1 MQLVY
6 ANQLR
11 IIRKASVLKEKQPS
25 GKSLS
30 KAAQHYIEDH
40 ITEKFSLQEMADA
53 LFVNGS
59 YLLRA
64 FKRYT
69 GMTPL
74 CYHHLV
80 RCSRAKELLLHT
92 DQSITEIGE
101 AVGFVSSSHFSHVFR
116 KTLGCTPSEYRKQH
130 RREIGSD

>member
-1 MQLVY
+1 M
-6 ANQLR
+6 
-11 IIRKASVLKEKQPS
+11 KEKQSS
-25 GKSLS
+25 GKKLS
-30 KAAQHYIEDH
+30 IAAQHYIEDH
-40 ITEKFSLQEMADA
+40 ITEKFSLQKMADA

-74 CYHHLV
+74 SYHHLV
-80 RCSRAKELLLHT
+80 RCSKAEELLIHT

-101 AVGFVSSSHFSHVFR
+101 AVGFVSSSHFTHIFK
-116 KTLGCTPSEYRKQH
+116 KTLGCTPSEYRKLH
-130 RREIGSD
+130 R

>member
-1 MQLVY
+1 M
-6 ANQLR
+6 
-11 IIRKASVLKEKQPS
+11 KEKQSS

-30 KAAQHYIEDH
+30 AAAQQYIEDH

-59 YLLRA
+59 YLLRV
-64 FKRYT
+64 FRNYT
-69 GMTPL
+69 GTTPL

-80 RCSRAKELLLHT
+80 RCSKAKELLLHT

-101 AVGFVSSSHFSHVFR
+101 AVGFVSSSHFSHVFG
-116 KTLGCTPSEYRKQH
+116 KTEGCTPKEYRKLH
-130 RREIGSD
+130 RQDTVPD

>member
-1 MQLVY
+1 M
-6 ANQLR
+6 
-11 IIRKASVLKEKQPS
+11 KEKLSS
-25 GKSLS
+25 GRNLT
-30 KAAQHYIEDH
+30 KAAQQYIEDH

-64 FKRYT
+64 FRRYT

-74 CYHHLV
+74 SYHHLV
-80 RCSRAKELLLHT
+80 RCSRAKELLADT
-92 DQSITEIGE
+92 DQSVTEIGE

-116 KTLGCTPSEYRKQH
+116 KTLGCTPSEYRRM
-130 RREIGSD
+130 RR